1 MSAFICIFVILKIT
15 LNMYL
20 LKVKGNGNI
29 PDYLQI
35 RDQNFTLI
43 AYFTIRNLEQGLSKN
58 GLEKYQDLIQDMIDT
73 TEYGRIIPLEK

>member
-1 MSAFICIFVILKIT
+1 
-15 LNMYL
+15 MYL

-43 AYFTIRNLEQGLSKN
+43 AYFTIRNLEQGLLKN
-58 GLEKYQDLIQDMIDT
+58 GLQNYTSTIKEIIDHT
-73 TEYGRIIPLEK
+73 DYGKIVPLEQQ